1 MITLVEALGFRC
13 LRYVHRPLGGLQILV
28 GPNASGKTTFLDVIS
43 FLGDFVSG
51 GEPQAVLQGRTN
63 NPLDLFWARKPGAL
77 ELAIEAK
84 IPERLHARLPDQQYD
99 TIRYEVEISAD
110 PETLELS
117 IAGER
122 ALFKVRQRIEPMERS
137 LFPEAQTPPASILSP
152 KSTGQHYIVNKVAGG
167 NDNFY
172 PEIHAGKRR
181 PWASSYKFGP
191 HKSSLSSL
199 PPDESKFPVT
209 IWLKGLLERGIQ
221 RIVLNN
227 LALRRASPPGQPRGF
242 RPDGSNLPWVI
253 RDLQQAHPAMYK
265 DWLAHV
271 RTALPDVEDIRIVIR
286 EDDKHAY
293 LILRYSGG
301 LEAPSWVVSDG
312 TLRLLALTILA
323 YVPEFNGIYL
333 IEEPE
338 NGIHPTAVETVY
350 QSLSSVYSGQVLV
363 ASHSPVLLGV
373 ARPEQLLCF
382 ARTADGA
389 VDIVRG
395 DEHPALRDWK
405 GETSLGALFASGIL
419 G

>member
-13 LRYVHRPLGGLQILV
+13 LRYVHRPLGV
-28 GPNASGKTTFLDVIS
+28 
-43 FLGDFVSG
+43 
-51 GEPQAVLQGRTN
+51 
-63 NPLDLFWARKPGAL
+63 
-77 ELAIEAK
+77 AIEAK

-152 KSTGQHYIVNKVAGG
+152 KSTGQHYILNKVAGG

-301 LEAPSWVVSDG
+301 G